1 MLELHEGAEGQGLGG
16 WPLWGRLP
24 ACGQPSTALPPGGA
38 LGYPSASVAPPPR
51 TRLHVRPGV
60 PLPWPLATG
69 TGQSRGPVLHTFSA
83 CGQAE
88 SLPLSYAAKLPMGG
102 GAIGSQGPPNAFFAS
117 QKHAKGI

>member
-51 TRLHVRPGV
+51 TRPRRPAWSS
-60 PLPWPLATG
+60 PPLAAG
-69 TGQSRGPVLHTFSA
+69 HRDRPEPRSGPAYLLGLWSSRVT
-83 CGQAE
+83 
-88 SLPLSYAAKLPMGG
+88 
-102 GAIGSQGPPNAFFAS
+102 AS
-117 QKHAKGI
+117 